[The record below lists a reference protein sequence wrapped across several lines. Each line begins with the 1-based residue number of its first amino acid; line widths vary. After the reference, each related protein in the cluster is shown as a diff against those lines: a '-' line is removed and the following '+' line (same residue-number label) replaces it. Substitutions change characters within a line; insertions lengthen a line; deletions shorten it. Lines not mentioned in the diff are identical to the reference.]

1 MAYEVY
7 PVGGGGG
14 GGFKRVAT
22 LDAGNDLATKA
33 GLAFFV
39 EGDGGYYGTEE
50 YDAVEAEDA
59 VLGTMTSRALADSDF
74 VASETFSGS
83 VLAINYVGPV
93 SVLPAVPAAGTI
105 TFFWDITAGSTLGSG
120 GIGSRLKSLSPA
132 GTNGR
137 INLTALWFDAS
148 ANPVFIGDPAQ
159 NASLNYGTAELD
171 TVDEV
176 RAFLDAN
183 EDVRDL
189 IDGTRPVLYA
199 TSANIFFIT
208 AHDAGTLAVEAE
220 TGFRL
225 KSLGGLAG
233 SASVTSKLA
242 RTQVLS
248 GGALTAQDSS
258 LEFTLTEDL
267 QAGAMYTVEFRG
279 TPPGYG
285 IFFADDLLAKAIKT
299 TNTGSGS
306 GESIAL
312 KIHTPDSDGFSHD
325 AMTIWRSASNK
336 LRIKS
341 ARDSAETID
350 IWKQELNVSIDLEAA
365 PAGEVTLA
373 DDEGLV
379 KNVTAVGHPPE
390 PTAGDRNIYI
400 NKLTGRIW
408 VPHTGYGAGTFAAVT
423 GTIKL
428 PVAPFR
434 GIRYVNPT
442 GVQTAGDFYYNR
454 NSHEWRIRRQGHYY
468 GVTWAELVSSARN
481 SADTENYFEST
492 AVWLNEVSGN
502 RQAAQIMDNI
512 GNINVQHGY
521 YYTFGGTLYRATIFV
536 AGVERV
542 EIPSYQSFLG
552 GKNPVGWWYVNG
564 QAERFPNS
572 FPYTQDGSG
581 VSPTLLRIQWSGNTP
596 DETPFGWDQ
605 PVIWVDG
612 DDVDG
617 GDIDTGG
624 LPALDTDHVVF
635 QLPAGTWNIHS
646 VLSKEFSALATHA
659 IYLLAEIQSGTDD
672 AVIAIGNPYQ
682 ASNVDVGEITEQFT
696 SFDLL
701 ARDIVTDGSKQ
712 FYFLFGS
719 NTASVVNNNSRGTLR
734 LEKVG

>member
-7 PVGGGGG
+7 PAGGGGG
-14 GGFKRVAT
+14 GGFVPVAT
-22 LDAGNDLATKA
+22 LDAGNAKATKA

-39 EGDGGYYGTEE
+39 EADGKYYGTEE
-50 YDAVEAEDA
+50 YDTVEAADA
-59 VLGTMTSRALADSDF
+59 VLGTMTSRALLDSDF

-83 VLAINYVGPV
+83 VLTINYVGPV
-93 SVLPAVPAAGTI
+93 SVLPAVPAAGNI
-105 TFFWDITAGSTLGSG
+105 TFFWDITAGNTLGTG
-120 GIGSRLKSLSPA
+120 GMASRLKSLSAA

-159 NASLNYGTAELD
+159 NASLNYGTAGLD

-183 EDVRDL
+183 EDVVEL
-189 IDGTRPVLYA
+189 IDGTRPVFYA
-199 TSANIFFIT
+199 TATNIFFIT
-208 AHDAGTLAVEAE
+208 AYVAGTLAIEAE
-220 TGFRL
+220 IGYRL
-225 KSLGGLAG
+225 RSFGGLAG
-233 SASVTSKLA
+233 TGTATSRFN
-242 RTQVLS
+242 RTQVLT
-248 GGALTAQDSS
+248 GGALTAQDAS

-267 QAGAMYTVEFRG
+267 EAGAMYTVEFRG
-279 TPPGYG
+279 TPPGYA

-306 GESIAL
+306 GESIAI

-350 IWKQELNVSIDLEAA
+350 IWKQALGVTVDLEAA
-365 PAGEVTLA
+365 EPAELALA
-373 DDEGLV
+373 DDEGVV
-379 KNVTAVGHPPE
+379 KDVTTVGHPPE
-390 PTAGDRNIYI
+390 PTAGDRNLYI

-423 GTIKL
+423 GTIRL

-468 GVTWAELVSSARN
+468 GVTWSELIGAARN
-481 SADTENYFEST
+481 ADDTENYFEST

-512 GNINVQHGY
+512 GNINVAHGY
-521 YYTFGGTLYRATIFV
+521 YYTFGGTLYRATIFA

-542 EIPSYQSFLG
+542 EIPGYQAFTPG
-552 GKNPVGWWYVNG
+552 PRPVAFWYLNG
-564 QAERFPNS
+564 QAERWPS
-572 FPYTQDGSG
+572 DFPYETNPSSSRLRMQFSGNNPDESPYGWPHEVLWVAGADVSANIDGSAA
-581 VSPTLLRIQWSGNTP
+581 PAANT
-596 DETPFGWDQ
+596 DF
-605 PVIWVDG
+605 
-612 DDVDG
+612 
-617 GDIDTGG
+617 
-624 LPALDTDHVVF
+624 VVF
-635 QLPAGTWNIHS
+635 SPPAGVWDIKA
-646 VLSKEFSALATHA
+646 VLMQNDEIDAGDEFAA
-659 IYLLAEIQSGTDD
+659 IIYQIQSGDD
-672 AVIAIGNPYQ
+672 KIRAVASIGRVNLPANFGGVEWDACY
-682 ASNVDVGEITEQFT
+682 SGVGRCR
-696 SFDLL
+696 S
-701 ARDIVTDGSKQ
+701 S
-712 FYFLFGS
+712 
-719 NTASVVNNNSRGTLR
+719 
-734 LEKVG
+734 